1 MCNAN
6 PLQLAILQSI
16 NTHRVQDLENF
27 LSLHN
32 FELSCFLKHGINA
45 ELLNAIS
52 LDLLKKHVN
61 EENITARELLEAGM
75 SQSKVDGIFG
85 EKPVEVVCPQCSKT
99 FQTEEDFSNFKM
111 FCGVCNNIPQPP
123 PPPPPTDR
131 YQQIRNNDQ
140 RANATAIKSW
150 FDAGEITIE
159 GLIDHCGLSEDI
171 ARRLSKYYTRTMKNE
186 GIDVKNLPSL
196 KPNRTDFYFLGMPAA
211 GKSCLVA
218 SQLAYWEYRGIYNPD
233 VNNPR
238 SLEYTDVLLDPF
250 TQGYLPNRTD
260 SGFLDYINCTLN
272 IQLNGSG
279 IFRRGQTTR
288 IIPINILDMAGEAW
302 RKAAQEGAGLPDHRK
317 YLDNQNEKAML
328 IVIDADSEAN
338 SSQIRNLV
346 IIFSY
351 FDEWKIWDKTASVG
365 ILISKADKLSS
376 SKEYEALKA
385 AAELFYN
392 SPKCVNL
399 KKRID
404 ERSRK
409 FRFQVDVLPYSI
421 GECRWGQFLLNPD
434 YETNRLL
441 KESAEHL
448 TEWILDNTGGDNS
461 GGFGGL
467 FSN

>member
-61 EENITARELLEAGM
+61 EENITARKLLEAGM
-75 SQSKVDGIFG
+75 SQSKVDLIFG
-85 EKPVEVVCPQCSKT
+85 EKPVEVDCPRCSKT

-171 ARRLSKYYTRTMKNE
+171 ARRLSTYFTNTMNDE
-186 GIDVKNLPSL
+186 GIDVKNLPPLISG
-196 KPNRTDFYFLGMPAA
+196 RTDFYFIGMPAA
-211 GKSCLVA
+211 GKTCLLA
-218 SQLAYWEYRGIYNPD
+218 SLLAYWEYRGIYNPD

-238 SLEYTDVLLDPF
+238 SLEYTDVLLEPF

-260 SGFLDYINCTLN
+260 SGFLDYINGSLN
-272 IQLNGSG
+272 IRLKGSG
-279 IFRRGQTTR
+279 FFGRGETSR
-288 IIPINILDMAGEAW
+288 SIPINILDMAGEAW
-302 RKAAQEGAGLPDHRK
+302 RKAAKTGSGLPDHRR

-328 IVIDADSEAN
+328 IVIDAGSDSDSA
-338 SSQIRNLV
+338 QGRNLGR
-346 IIFSY
+346 IFSY
-351 FDEWKIWDKTASVG
+351 FDEWKIWNKTASVG
-365 ILISKADKLSS
+365 ILISKADKLSASMEYS
-376 SKEYEALKA
+376 SLQA

-392 SPKCVNL
+392 SPKCSLL
-399 KKRID
+399 KNGIE

-409 FRFQVDVLPYSI
+409 FRFEVNVLPYSI

>member
-6 PLQLAILQSI
+6 PLQLSILQSI
-16 NTHRVQDLENF
+16 NAHKVEDLENF
-27 LSLHN
+27 LSRHN
-32 FELSCFLKHGINA
+32 FELSCFLKYGINA

-61 EENITARELLEAGM
+61 DENITERELIESGM
-75 SQSKVDGIFG
+75 IQSKVDEIFG
-85 EKPVEVVCPQCSKT
+85 EKLVEVVCEKCSQT
-99 FQTEEDFSNFKM
+99 FQTEEAHSNYKLS
-111 FCGVCNNIPQPP
+111 CSICSATPPTPP
-123 PPPPPTDR
+123 PSDY
-131 YQQIRNNDQ
+131 YQQIKDNDK
-140 RANATAIKSW
+140 RANASTIRKW
-150 FDAGEITIE
+150 FDSGYITID
-159 GLIDHCGLSEDI
+159 GLINHCGLTEDI
-171 ARRLSKYYTRTMKNE
+171 ARRLCKYYTRTMKDE
-186 GIDVKNLPSL
+186 KIDVKNLPPL
-196 KPNRTDFYFLGMPAA
+196 KTNRTDFYFLGMPAA

-218 SQLAYWEYRGIYNPD
+218 SQLAFWEYQGIYNPD
-233 VNNPR
+233 INNPR

-272 IQLNGSG
+272 IQLRGSG
-279 IFRRGQTTR
+279 IFGRGETTR
-288 IIPINILDMAGEAW
+288 SIPINILDMAGEAW
-302 RKAAQEGAGLPDHRK
+302 RLAAEEGAGLPDHRK
-317 YLDNQNEKAML
+317 YLDNQNEKAMI
-328 IVIDADSEAN
+328 IVIDADSETN
-338 SSQIRNLV
+338 TSQIRNLV
-346 IIFSY
+346 RIFSY
-351 FDEWKIWDKTASVG
+351 FDDWKIWDKTASVG
-365 ILISKADKLSS
+365 VLISKADKLSN

-399 KKRID
+399 KNRID

-409 FRFQVDVLPYSI
+409 FRFEVNVLPYSI